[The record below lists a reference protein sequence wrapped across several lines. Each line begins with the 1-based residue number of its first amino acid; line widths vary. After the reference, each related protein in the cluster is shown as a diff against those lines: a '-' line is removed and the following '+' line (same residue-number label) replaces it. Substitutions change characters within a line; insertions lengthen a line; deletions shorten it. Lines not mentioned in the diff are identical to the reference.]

1 MKENSFKKAL
11 VMGILLVLLVLSF
24 FLLKPI
30 LIPMIVAF
38 ILAFIFNPV
47 YNMFYKIF
55 KSKNISA
62 SLICLILLFLII
74 LPIWF
79 LTPIVIDQS
88 FKIYLAAQ
96 QMDFVTP
103 LKGIFP
109 SLFASEQFSA
119 EIGSILHSFFTKTTN
134 SLVNELSQIIFNFPT
149 LLLQFSVVFF
159 TFFFVLR
166 DKDKVIDYIKTL
178 LPFSKDV
185 ETKMFE
191 SSKGITTSLIY
202 GQIIVGIIQGI
213 IVGVGLFIFS
223 VPNSLFLTLLAILG
237 GILPIIGT
245 TLVWVPVVIYLFIA
259 GNTFSAIGVLLFGI
273 FSSTIDNVIRP
284 LIVSKRTNIHPVV
297 VLIGMIG
304 GLFLFGVLGF
314 ILGPLILSYLL
325 ILLDTYRKNQAPS
338 LFIEQKKN

>member
-1 MKENSFKKAL
+1 
-11 VMGILLVLLVLSF
+11 MGILLVLLVLSF